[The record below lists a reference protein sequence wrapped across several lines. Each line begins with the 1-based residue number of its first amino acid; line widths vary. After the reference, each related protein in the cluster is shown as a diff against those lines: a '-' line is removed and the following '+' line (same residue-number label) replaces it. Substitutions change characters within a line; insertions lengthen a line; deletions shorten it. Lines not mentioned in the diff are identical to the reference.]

1 MGKWTDT
8 ELETIGEAEELRVA
22 GLKEDDTL
30 RRAVIIW
37 AVRVDESIY
46 IRSVLGPEAGWFR
59 GTQLR
64 GAGRVEA
71 GGIAKDV
78 TFTRNDEHDD
88 AVTDAYWA
96 KYGRGKDVVAI
107 NSELATSTTLRVD
120 PR

>member
-1 MGKWTDT
+1 MGNWTDT
-8 ELETIGEAEELRVA
+8 ELETIGEADELRVA
-22 GLKEDDTL
+22 GLKADDTL
-30 RRAVIIW
+30 RSPTIIW
-37 AVRVDESIY
+37 AVRVDGSIY

-71 GGIAKDV
+71 GGITKDV
-78 TFTRNDEHDD
+78 TFTRDAEHDSD
-88 AVTDAYWA
+88 VTEAYWA